1 SGAGVGGKDS
11 GRAGTGGGGAAGAD
25 GVEAIDLGGDL
36 GQPDALAKWTV
47 FVYGH
52 ADHNLSNSFVRDL
65 VEMARAE
72 LDENVQVIVLADF
85 DASQELADSGELFP
99 TGAEW
104 LRIPGGGREPES
116 LGVEDELDFDDP
128 AVLAG
133 AVATAFAQFPAEHR
147 ALILWDHGGSWSGG
161 FGGDSQDGTRAQ
173 PTPMSPSEL
182 RSAVAA
188 GVRAAKLTAEPALD
202 IFSFDTCLMA
212 GTEVAWELHELASV
226 YIANAEI
233 DYGDGWDYERF
244 LTHLAQH
251 PDDGAREIALAEVEL
266 WDAHHS
272 AASFNDVLL
281 RSHVA
286 LDTAALPALADAVG
300 ELVRVWQASSSL
312 NAVELG
318 RAAYFSLPPYM
329 NQIENPQAS
338 PELRDLGQFLRAM
351 SAVADDAVASAAASA
366 RVALD
371 EAILGRSQGDLR
383 EAAQQLGVH
392 VELPLAARVDREL
405 FAAYDVRAAAW
416 SEASGWGAAL
426 REYSAA
432 DDSVAPVLTA
442 AILNGQNPDA
452 THLPTVEF
460 EVPSPD
466 VAEVN
471 VELAVLDDPGAP
483 SKLVFFG
490 IVGRSA
496 IEPSTTYDFSWNGQ
510 LTALPD
516 GKGGQQAIYVS
527 LWEDGGSDSSTSP
540 PVLASFGLLETSDG
554 ASALGALLFQDGDEE
569 TALLT
574 LLDPPVTLP
583 LAEIVRDLPGSAF
596 TPLLVSLDLA
606 TDEQTFVAGATFPID
621 SATIPISQGPAAA
634 GSYALVTSAY
644 DVFGNIASDLQI
656 TDVTTPIEQ

>member
-1 SGAGVGGKDS
+1 
-11 GRAGTGGGGAAGAD
+11 
-25 GVEAIDLGGDL
+25 VEAIDLGGDL
-36 GQPDALAKWTV
+36 GAPDAVAKWTV

-72 LDENVQVIVLADF
+72 LDDGVQVIVLADF
-85 DASQELADSGELFP
+85 DASQELADSGERFP
-99 TGAEW
+99 AGAEW
-104 LRIPGGGREPES
+104 LRIPGGGRELES

-161 FGGDSQDGTRAQ
+161 FGGDSQNGTRAERM
-173 PTPMSPSEL
+173 PMSPAEVAT
-182 RSAVAA
+182 AVAA

-212 GTEVAWELHELASV
+212 GTEVAWELRELASV

-251 PDDGAREIALAEVEL
+251 PDDAVRELARVEVEL
-266 WDAHHS
+266 WDAHHV
-272 AASFNDVLL
+272 AASFNDALL

-286 LDTAALPALADAVG
+286 LDLAALPALADAVS
-300 ELVRVWQASSSL
+300 ELVAVWRASSELSAL
-312 NAVELG
+312 ELG
-318 RAAYFSLPPYM
+318 RAAYFTLPPYM
-329 NQIENPQAS
+329 NQLEDPQAS

-351 SAVADDAVASAAASA
+351 SMVADDEVASAAADA

-371 EAILGRSQGDLR
+371 AVVLARSQGDLR

-392 VELPLAARVDREL
+392 VELPLAAQVSSEL
-405 FAAYDVRAAAW
+405 FAAYDARAAAW
-416 SEASGWGAAL
+416 SQASGWGDAL

-432 DDSVAPVLTA
+432 DDSLAPVLSAT
-442 AILNGQNPDA
+442 ILNAQSPDSER
-452 THLPTVEF
+452 LPTVEF
-460 EVPSPD
+460 EVSSAD
-466 VAEVN
+466 VAEVEL
-471 VELAVLDDPGAP
+471 ELAVLDDPSAP
-483 SKLVFFG
+483 SELVFFG
-490 IVGRSA
+490 IVGKSA
-496 IEPSTTYDFSWNGQ
+496 IEPSTRYQFAWNGQ

-516 GKGGQQAIYVS
+516 GNGGQQPIYVS
-527 LWEDGGSDSSTSP
+527 LWEDSGSDASTTP
-540 PVLASFGLLETSDG
+540 PVLATFGLLGTSDG

-583 LAEIVRDLPGSAF
+583 LAEIARDLPGSTF
-596 TPLLVSLDLA
+596 TPLLVSLDLESE
-606 TDEQTFVAGATFPID
+606 EQSFVSGAAIAID
-621 SATIPISQGPAAA
+621 SATIPISQGSAAA
-634 GSYALVTSAY
+634 GAYALVTSAY
-644 DVFGNIASDLQI
+644 DVFGNIAADVQI
-656 TDVTTPIEQ
+656 TDVTTPIAD

>member
-1 SGAGVGGKDS
+1 
-11 GRAGTGGGGAAGAD
+11 
-25 GVEAIDLGGDL
+25 VEAIDLGDDL
-36 GQPDALAKWTV
+36 GQPGPVAKWTV

-52 ADHNLSNSFVRDL
+52 ADHNLSNSFIRDL

-72 LDENVQVIVLADF
+72 LNDDVQLIVLADF
-85 DASQELADSGELFP
+85 DASQELADSGERFP
-99 TGAEW
+99 SGAEW
-104 LRIPGGGREPES
+104 LRIPGGGEEPES

-133 AVATAFAQFPAEHR
+133 AVATAFSQFPAEHR

-161 FGGDSQDGTRAQ
+161 FGGDSQNGTREQ
-173 PTPMSPSEL
+173 LTPMSPAEVAA
-182 RSAVAA
+182 AVAA
-188 GVRAAKLTAEPALD
+188 GVRAAELTVEPALD

-251 PDDGAREIALAEVEL
+251 PDDSVRDLALAEVEL
-266 WDAHHS
+266 WDAHHT
-272 AASFNDVLL
+272 AASFNDALL

-300 ELVRVWQASSSL
+300 ELVAVWRASSTL

-329 NQIENPQAS
+329 NQLENPQAA

-351 SAVADDAVASAAASA
+351 SGVADEAVASAAADA

-371 EAILGRSQGDLR
+371 AAILGRSQGELR
-383 EAAQQLGVH
+383 EAAEQLGVH
-392 VELPLAARVDREL
+392 VELPLAANVSREL
-405 FAAYDVRAAAW
+405 FAAYDLRAAGW
-416 SEASGWGAAL
+416 SEASGWGDAL

-432 DDSVAPVLTA
+432 DDTGAPVLTST
-442 AILNGQNPDA
+442 ILNAQNPDA
-452 THLPTVEF
+452 EHLPTIEF
-460 EVPSPD
+460 AVASPD
-466 VAEVN
+466 VAEVD
-471 VELAVLDDPGAP
+471 VELAVLDDASAP
-483 SKLVFFG
+483 SELIFFG
-490 IVGRSA
+490 IVGKSA
-496 IEPSTTYDFSWNGQ
+496 IEPNMTYGFEWNGQ

-516 GKGGQQAIYVS
+516 GQGGQQPIYVS
-527 LWEDGGSDSSTSP
+527 LWGDSSPDTSTAP

-554 ASALGALLFQDGDEE
+554 TSALGALLFQDGDEE

-583 LAEIVRDLPGSAF
+583 LAEIARDLPGSTF
-596 TPLLVSLDLA
+596 TPLLVSLDLESEA
-606 TDEQTFVAGATFPID
+606 QSFVEGAAIAID

-644 DVFGNIASDLQI
+644 DVFGNSASDLQI
-656 TDVTTPIEQ
+656 TDVSTPIAR